1 MKRKI
6 ILPALLLCS
15 ALLVNHAFAEQP
27 DNKKHSIPVELLA
40 QAKITEAQAK
50 EIALTKAPGGKII
63 SSELEK
69 EHGRLIWSF
78 DISTPN
84 SKDITEVDVNAKTGT
99 IISVKT
105 ETPKDEGKEKEEDE
119 KDKKK

>member
-15 ALLVNHAFAEQP
+15 ALLVNHAFAEQS
-27 DNKKHSIPVELLA
+27 DNKKHSIPAELLA
-40 QAKITEAQAK
+40 QAKITEAQAR

-84 SKDITEVDVNAKTGT
+84 TKDVTEVDVNAKTGT

-105 ETPKDEGKEKEEDE
+105 ETPKDEDKEKKEDE
-119 KDKKK
+119 KK